1 MVSIRNWL
9 ALCLLA
15 FTPAAFANGAKDVVQ
30 STADTVIERIN
41 TDRTR
46 LQSDS
51 TALYGLVEEVVV
63 PNFDFQRM
71 SAWVLGKNWR
81 GATDQEKADFT
92 EQFRV
97 LLVRTYAKALL
108 EYTSQPIQVLGET
121 TEPDGRT
128 VTVRTQIIQK
138 EAQPV
143 DITYRMAQKDGAWKV
158 VDVLVGGVSLVAT
171 YRGEFSAKVREAG
184 VSGLIASLTERNAQ
198 KVQ

>member
-1 MVSIRNWL
+1 MISIRNWL
-9 ALCLLA
+9 ALCLLVLSPLA
-15 FTPAAFANGAKDVVQ
+15 SAAGAREVVQ
-30 STADTVIERIN
+30 TTADTVIERIN
-41 TDRTR
+41 ADRTR

-51 TALYGLVEEVVV
+51 SALYGLVEQVVV
-63 PNFDFQRM
+63 PNFDFHRM

-81 GATDQEKADFT
+81 GATDDEKTAFT

-108 EYTSQPIQVLGET
+108 EYTNQPIQILGET

-128 VTVRTQIIQK
+128 VTVRTQIVQK
-138 EAQPV
+138 DAQPA
-143 DITYRMAQKDGAWKV
+143 DITYRMAQKEGEWKV

-171 YRGEFSAKVREAG
+171 YRGEFSAKVRESG
-184 VSGLIASLTERNAQ
+184 VSGLIATLSARNAQ